1 MEKERKERE
10 TKELV
15 RGAMISRCNRYDLS
29 HGVVVVVVV
38 AICAWVHG
46 GRLMRSLG
54 SA

>member
-29 HGVVVVVVV
+29 HGVVV